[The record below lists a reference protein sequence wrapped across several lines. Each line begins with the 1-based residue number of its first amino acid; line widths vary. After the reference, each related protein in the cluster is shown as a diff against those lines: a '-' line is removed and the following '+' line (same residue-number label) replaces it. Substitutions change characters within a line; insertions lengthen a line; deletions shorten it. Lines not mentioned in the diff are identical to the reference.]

1 MSLINQMLRDLEE
14 RRADDLVR
22 QNLQREIRPLPPARR
37 PAAMRPLFLG
47 VAGTAVLAA
56 VAWLAYT
63 QWLQV
68 AAETSPPSVATLPG
82 LPPTPVSVPAPEGPP
97 VVPPEAM
104 LPREIEAPTGLD
116 GLRLTVSLQNLP
128 AETPAPDVAPAAPVI
143 EAPAKVAPQSSVPP
157 AVKPAGNA
165 PKAAVEAPAMPGS
178 VEKSASLTTP
188 RERADAD
195 YRKAQAAAAA
205 GRGGETVEALQAAL
219 RQDPGH
225 VPARQALIR
234 TLVDL
239 RHLEE
244 AEAVLRDGL
253 EQQPAQVSWAMSLAR
268 LQVERNDWSAALKT
282 LGRSA
287 AFGARSADY
296 QGFTGHVEHRL
307 GHYRDAIIHYQGA
320 TRLAPAEGRWW
331 LGLGLALEADGQGG
345 EAKEAFRRALA
356 SGNLATELVAIAE
369 ARSR

>member
-14 RRADDLVR
+14 RRADELTR
-22 QNLQREIRPLPPARR
+22 QNLQREIRPLPPAPR
-37 PAAMRPLFLG
+37 PARAWWLVSLVGLIGLG
-47 VAGTAVLAA
+47 GAG
-56 VAWLAYT
+56 WLVYA
-63 QWLQV
+63 QWPSTVTEAPPPV
-68 AAETSPPSVATLPG
+68 AAPSPLSPLPV
-82 LPPTPVSVPAPEGPP
+82 PPAAAPEAAP
-97 VVPPEAM
+97 VVPAEAM
-104 LPREIEAPTGLD
+104 LPREVEPPAGLD
-116 GLRLTVSLQNLP
+116 GLRLTVALQTLP
-128 AETPAPDVAPAAPVI
+128 VEAAVPAATPIVPAPETPAKAAVQNPVPS
-143 EAPAKVAPQSSVPP
+143 PAKPV
-157 AVKPAGNA
+157 GNV
-165 PKAAVEAPAMPGS
+165 PKAAVEVPAGPGS
-178 VEKSASLTTP
+178 VEKSASLATP

-195 YRKAQAAAAA
+195 YRKAQAAATA
-205 GRGGETVEALQAAL
+205 GRVAETVEALQAAL

-234 TLVDL
+234 TLVDQ

-244 AEAVLRDGL
+244 AETVLRDGL

-268 LQVERNDWSAALKT
+268 LQVERNDWPAALKT

-307 GHYRDAIIHYQGA
+307 GHYRDAIVHYQGA

-356 SGNLATELVAIAE
+356 SGNLATELAAIAE
-369 ARSR
+369 ARSH